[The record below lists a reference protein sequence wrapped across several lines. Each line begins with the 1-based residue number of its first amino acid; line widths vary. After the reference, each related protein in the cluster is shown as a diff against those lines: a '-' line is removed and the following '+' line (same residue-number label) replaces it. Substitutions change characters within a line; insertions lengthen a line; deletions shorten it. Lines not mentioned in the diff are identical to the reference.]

1 MPITQKYQKK
11 ILFIAAI
18 LGALTIAIGAF
29 GAHGLKK
36 IVDGNLVASFE
47 TGVRYQ
53 MYHTIALLFL
63 GISSRIHFSYLKWAT
78 RFFLLGMLLFSGS
91 IYLLTLQEYMSFS
104 TGFLGPITPLGGL
117 LFIAGW
123 ISLGIGVLK
132 KK

>member
-1 MPITQKYQKK
+1 MSITQKYQKK
-11 ILFIAAI
+11 ILFITAI
-18 LGALTIAIGAF
+18 IGALTIAIGAF

-36 IVDGNLVASFE
+36 MVDAASISSFE

-53 MYHTIALLFL
+53 MYHVIALLFL
-63 GISSRIHFSYLKWAT
+63 GISSKIHFSYLKWTT

-91 IYLLTLQEYMSFS
+91 IYVLALQEYVPFS
-104 TGFLGPITPLGGL
+104 TRVLGPITPLGGL
-117 LFIAGW
+117 LLMAGW